1 IMGES
6 ITKAGVFMSF
16 PTYRAQYNIVRNA
29 LQKLDPC
36 ALLAQGAPEDEFDT
50 EAHEISRI
58 INFKSSP
65 RNIAEAFAIV
75 LNNAFNWTNDASDY
89 LFIAEEV
96 YTNLQSIE

>member
-1 IMGES
+1 
-6 ITKAGVFMSF
+6 MSF

-29 LQKLDPC
+29 LQMLDPC
-36 ALLAQGAPEDEFDT
+36 DLLAQGAPEDEFDT
-50 EAHEISRI
+50 EALEICRI
-58 INFKSSP
+58 INCESSP

-96 YTNLQSIE
+96 YTNLQNIE

>member
-1 IMGES
+1 
-6 ITKAGVFMSF
+6 MSF

-36 ALLAQGAPEDEFDT
+36 DLLAQGAPEDEFDT
-50 EAHEISRI
+50 EALEIYRI
-58 INFKSSP
+58 INCESSP

-96 YTNLQSIE
+96 YTNLQNIE

>member
-1 IMGES
+1 
-6 ITKAGVFMSF
+6 MSF
-16 PTYRAQYNIVRNA
+16 PTYREQYNIVRNA

-50 EAHEISRI
+50 EALEICRI
-58 INFKSSP
+58 INCESSP

-96 YTNLQSIE
+96 YTNLQNIE

>member
-1 IMGES
+1 
-6 ITKAGVFMSF
+6 MSF

-36 ALLAQGAPEDEFDT
+36 DLLAQGAPEDEFDT
-50 EAHEISRI
+50 EALEICRI
-58 INFKSSP
+58 INCESSP

-96 YTNLQSIE
+96 YTNLQNIE